1 MAEHGNDERLTA
13 KAFHAA
19 EGVGDWRVL
28 FWGAHAHWRCSSLVE
43 GAKLVAAIVDVATE
57 LGHEPDVD
65 LRPEGVTVRTCSGE
79 FGALSEADVELA
91 RSVSRIASELGL
103 EADPSG
109 LSVLGIAVAQDQG
122 ADVRPFWTAVL
133 GYDELDQTDA
143 VDPHRRGPHL
153 MFHEPDPP
161 KPRRGRFHIDVSVP
175 SDVAEARVE
184 AALAA
189 GGRMVDD
196 SHAPM
201 WWTLASPENHGVD
214 IAAWPDTK
222 G

>member
-1 MAEHGNDERLTA
+1 
-13 KAFHAA
+13 
-19 EGVGDWRVL
+19 
-28 FWGAHAHWRCSSLVE
+28 
-43 GAKLVAAIVDVATE
+43 
-57 LGHEPDVD
+57 
-65 LRPEGVTVRTCSGE
+65 VTVRTCSGE

-91 RSVSRIASELGL
+91 RSVSRVAAGLGL

-109 LSVLGIAVAQDQG
+109 LSVLGIAVAQDEG

-153 MFHEPDPP
+153 MFQELDPP

-175 SDVAEARVE
+175 AEVAEERVE

-201 WWTLASPENHGVD
+201 WWTPASPENHGVD